1 MQLHQL
7 PAFVPGSRLIARLS
21 GFFRR
26 SPKHA
31 LCDLTR
37 PLLPIRFMRKTWLIG
52 AAQFYEVLKMA
63 ADPNLTGPRRLISKC
78 LILLRHFSQQDFI
91 LTPPLNQIAI
101 DTTTGKSIGKHENV
115 GIMKIGH
122 ILHDETDPGT
132 LLVRRFGDATMS
144 REANPTLILAC

>member
-1 MQLHQL
+1 
-7 PAFVPGSRLIARLS
+7 
-21 GFFRR
+21 
-26 SPKHA
+26 
-31 LCDLTR
+31 
-37 PLLPIRFMRKTWLIG
+37 MRKTWLIG
-52 AAQFYEVLKMA
+52 AAQFYEVLKM

-144 REANPTLILAC
+144 REANPTLILDMLKRGKGNEMCPTCSNREVGFLLNGLIRSQIVVM